1 MTDSNTHLDSTHIDN
16 THLDETGSFRKVRR
30 PATFGRILDS
40 IVHAGRDLLAR
51 TQRRPSAE
59 AAPAEALAELCEQ
72 LLGHRGEA
80 SGLALASQ
88 ILIHFQSLL
97 ADERL
102 RFFELLKEQFESD
115 PTMITD
121 AADAYR
127 ENPGFETRAA
137 LAKAVESPR
146 QKLFRRLNMAPD
158 GTLRLV
164 RMRGHLLNLMQERSE
179 LRAVDADLRHL
190 LIAWFNRGFL
200 VMERI
205 DWNSPASV
213 LEKIVAYEAVH
224 EVNGLEDL
232 RTRLADDRRCFAFF
246 HPAMPGDPLIFVQIA
261 LTNGAADAIAPLIA
275 SERELT
281 NVRETDTAVFYSI
294 TNCHNGLRGISF
306 GNFLLKQ
313 VIEELRLDL
322 ENISQFV
329 TLSPVPGF
337 CEWITDTAVD
347 KLPEEAREDVF
358 AAREI
363 VAAETPVDQLSEH
376 AGTLLM
382 KLCAY
387 YLLNAKHKG
396 QPIDP
401 VARFHLGNGAALERL
416 NWAANAS
423 AAGLSRSA
431 GIMANYVYR
440 LKDIEKN
447 HESFFADGKVVAST
461 DVKKL
466 AQLRG

>member
-1 MTDSNTHLDSTHIDN
+1 MTDSD
-16 THLDETGSFRKVRR
+16 THLDETGSYRKVRR
-30 PATFGRILDS
+30 SATFGRILDS

-51 TQRRPSAE
+51 THRRASVE
-59 AAPAEALAELCEQ
+59 DAPAEALAELCQQ
-72 LLGHRGEA
+72 LLDHRGEA

-102 RFFELLKEQFESD
+102 RFFEILNEQFE
-115 PTMITD
+115 PNPKTIMD
-121 AADAYR
+121 AANTYR
-127 ENPGFETRAA
+127 DNPGFERRAA

-164 RMRGHLLNLMQERSE
+164 RMRGHLLNLMEAQPE
-179 LRAVDADLRHL
+179 LRAVDSDLRHL

-224 EVNGLEDL
+224 EINGLEDL
-232 RTRLADDRRCFAFF
+232 RTRLADDRRCYAFF

-261 LTNGAADAIAPLIA
+261 LTNGAADAIAPLLT
-275 SERELT
+275 SERKLI
-281 NVRETDTAVFYSI
+281 NVHDTDTAVFYSI
-294 TNCHNGLRGISF
+294 TNCHDGLRGISF

-322 ENISQFV
+322 QNISQFV

-337 CEWITDTAVD
+337 GNWIAGTAID
-347 KLPEEAREDVF
+347 ELPEEAREGVY

-363 VAAETPVDQLSEH
+363 VAAKTALDQLSEH
-376 AGTLLM
+376 ARSLLM
-382 KLCAY
+382 NQCAY
-387 YLLNAKHKG
+387 YLLYAKHKG
-396 QPIDP
+396 QPVDP

-416 NWAANAS
+416 NWAADPS

-431 GIMANYVYR
+431 GIMVNYVYR
-440 LKDIEKN
+440 PKDIEKN
-447 HESFFADGKVVAST
+447 HESFFADGEVVAST
-461 DVKKL
+461 EVKKL